1 MRPSWTKGCLAL
13 SSPVGLPKQQILKGQ
28 AHSAGL
34 RWSPATSSLPFNKDL
49 YMDFLGLFEKYWPFL
64 ALVLWFSYK
73 WWNSKRVIALLPEL
87 RKSGAVFVDVRSAEE
102 FANGNA
108 PGTIN
113 IPLQELGSRLG
124 EIPKST
130 PVVLCCA
137 SGTRSGMAK
146 LMLRKKGYRNVHNVG
161 TWSKLLG

>member
-1 MRPSWTKGCLAL
+1 MNRGMSDEAGYPPLL
-13 SSPVGLPKQQILKGQ
+13 HPFGLTR
-28 AHSAGL
+28 S
-34 RWSPATSSLPFNKDL
+34 
-49 YMDFLGLFEKYWPFL
+49 YMDFLGLFEKYWPVV
-64 ALVLWFSYK
+64 ALGLWFAYK
-73 WWNSKRVIALLPEL
+73 WWSSKRVIAMLPEL
-87 RKSGAVFVDVRSAEE
+87 KKNGATLIDVRSAGE

-124 EIPKST
+124 EIPKSS

-146 LMLRKKGYRNVHNVG
+146 LILKKNGYQNVHNIG
-161 TWSKLLG
+161 TWSKFLG